1 MAENTFEKTCEI
13 LTEKIV
19 NLESTLRWRVAQVEE
34 LKEENA
40 KLKEENAK
48 LQKQKQAVTEF
59 VDRTRVE
66 TRVKG
71 G

>member
-1 MAENTFEKTCEI
+1 MAENTFEKTCEV
-13 LTEKIV
+13 LTEKIG
-19 NLESTLRWRVAQVEE
+19 NLESTLRWRLAQVEE

-40 KLKEENAK
+40 KLKAENEK

-66 TRVKG
+66 TRG
-71 G
+71 